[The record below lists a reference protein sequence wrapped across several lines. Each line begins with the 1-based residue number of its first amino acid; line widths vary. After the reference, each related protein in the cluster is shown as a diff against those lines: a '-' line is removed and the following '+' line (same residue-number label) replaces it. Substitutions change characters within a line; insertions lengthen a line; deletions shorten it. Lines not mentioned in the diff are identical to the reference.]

1 MNYKVAV
8 FAYDFCHK
16 KTQDILVNLY
26 IFGIRDV
33 VVFLAPRVE
42 IANNESN
49 KPYTSIINE
58 DVAHSRTIC
67 DNLDYKYY
75 VFPHNKYN
83 EISEYSNK
91 HKRNLAIISGARIL
105 KKNIINIF
113 KYGVINYHPGSLPE
127 TSGLN
132 SIFWMVRKNARPV
145 ATAHFID
152 QKVDAGRLIDERQIN
167 LNKDDSISIVEYK
180 LYIAQLNLHKM
191 ICKKIYKNELFK
203 SKDIVRKSKN
213 DPMNDE
219 EINSVMLKFN
229 SWKKGFI

>member
-26 IFGIRDV
+26 ILGVSDV

-42 IANNESN
+42 IANSGGN
-49 KPYTSIINE
+49 KPYISITNE
-58 DVAHSRTIC
+58 DVEHSRTIC

-75 VFPHNKYN
+75 VIPHDEHHK
-83 EISEYSNK
+83 ISEFSNK
-91 HKRNLAIISGARIL
+91 HQRNLAIISGARIL
-105 KKNIINIF
+105 KENIINIF
-113 KYGVINYHPGSLPE
+113 EYGVINYHPGALPE

-132 SIFWMVRKNARPV
+132 SIFWMVRKNSRPV

-152 QKVDAGRLIDERQIN
+152 QKVDAGRLIDELEIN
-167 LNKDDSISIVEYK
+167 LNKDDSISIVEHK

-191 ICKKIYKNELFK
+191 ICKKIFKNELFN
-203 SKDIVRKSKN
+203 SKDIMRKSKN
-213 DPMNDE
+213 DAMSYE
-219 EINSVMLKFN
+219 EIHSVMEKFD